1 MSVIRLTKNNEKIND
16 VPQATVFASFMDFG
30 SSPTGVGAVCSSIK
44 RSNGSEDTQKIWSYE
59 RIINNSGRRG
69 IRDIVVHGT
78 KRSKE

>member
-44 RSNGSEDTQKIWSYE
+44 RSNGSEDTQKMWSYE
-59 RIINNSGRRG
+59 RRY
-69 IRDIVVHGT
+69 
-78 KRSKE
+78 K